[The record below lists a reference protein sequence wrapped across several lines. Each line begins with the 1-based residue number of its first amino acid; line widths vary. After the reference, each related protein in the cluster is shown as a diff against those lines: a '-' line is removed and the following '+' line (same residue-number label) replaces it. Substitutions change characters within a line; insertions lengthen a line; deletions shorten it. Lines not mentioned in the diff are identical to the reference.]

1 MRTPTLGTAFYSPG
15 EPPNNPKELQNY
27 LREEFQKIASAV
39 TALSLGHLDTTTVAP
54 AKPRDGDI
62 RLCSGPSG
70 GGWDPLG
77 TGQKF
82 VGYRG
87 GSWVLLG

>member
-1 MRTPTLGTAFYSPG
+1 MRTPTIGTAFYAPG
-15 EPPNNPKELQNY
+15 EPPSDPKELQAY
-27 LREEFQKIASAV
+27 LRTEFQKINAAIALLAAGNV
-39 TALSLGHLDTTTVAP
+39 ETATVAP
-54 AKPRDGDI
+54 PKPRDGDI
-62 RLCSGPSG
+62 RLASGA

-87 GSWVLLG
+87 GVWVLLG

>member
-1 MRTPTLGTAFYSPG
+1 MRTPT
-15 EPPNNPKELQNY
+15 
-27 LREEFQKIASAV
+27 IASAAYVPGDPPNDPKDLPRFLRQEFIKMAAAIDAVAAGHVDV
-39 TALSLGHLDTTTVAP
+39 TYVAP

-62 RLCSGPSG
+62 RLCDGTS
-70 GGWDPLG
+70 WNPLG

-87 GSWVLLG
+87 GAWVLLG

>member
-1 MRTPTLGTAFYSPG
+1 MRTPTIGTAFYAPG
-15 EPPNNPKELQNY
+15 EPPSKPEELQNY
-27 LREEFQKIASAV
+27 LREEFQKINAAI
-39 TALSLGHLDTTTVAP
+39 TALSLGHVDTTHVSP
-54 AKPRDGDI
+54 QKPRDGDF
-62 RLCSGPSG
+62 RLCDGTN
-70 GGWDPLG
+70 WNPLG

>member
-1 MRTPTLGTAFYSPG
+1 MVMRTPT
-15 EPPNNPKELQNY
+15 
-27 LREEFQKIASAV
+27 IASINYAPSQV
-39 TALSLGHLDTTTVAP
+39 PDDPAEIPRFLTSELIRIKATMDLLALGHLDPTYVAP

-62 RLCSGPSG
+62 RLCDGTS
-70 GGWDPLG
+70 WNPLG

-87 GSWVLLG
+87 GAWVLLG